1 MKKLLIV
8 CMSVVLMLSLSVTV
22 WAGTSGDLRTETIPV
37 TASYEATTE
46 AAAVYSV
53 DIIWGDMAFTYKA
66 SNPGTWNP
74 NELIYEGS
82 TEPGWTFSTAT
93 SSDNIN
99 GNQIR
104 VTNRSNADIFC
115 NFSFA
120 PTSDGTYSNISGSF
134 SPESFF
140 SINPAQIGSA
150 SFKTVSLDLDGTP
163 PSDIYNTQIG
173 TITISIE
180 AYKSY

>member
-8 CMSVVLMLSLSVTV
+8 CMSVVLVLSLSVTV
-22 WAGTSGDLRTETIPV
+22 WAGSYKGDLRSVEIPV
-37 TASYEATTE
+37 IASYEATTE
-46 AAAVYSV
+46 ATEVYSV

-93 SSDNIN
+93 SSENIN

-134 SPESFF
+134 SPGSSFR
-140 SINPAQIGSA
+140 INPAQIGSA
-150 SFKTVSLDLDGTP
+150 SSEIVSLNLDGTP
-163 PSDIYNTQIG
+163 PSDISDTQIG

-180 AYKSY
+180 SY

>member
-1 MKKLLIV
+1 MKKLL
-8 CMSVVLMLSLSVTV
+8 VVFLSAVLLLSLSVTV
-22 WAGTSGDLRTETIPV
+22 WAGSSEGDLRTEEIPV
-37 TASYEATTE
+37 TASYEATTK
-46 AAAVYSV
+46 AAVVYSV

-74 NELIYEGS
+74 DTLTYEGS

-93 SSDNIN
+93 SSENIN

-134 SPESFF
+134 SPGSSFR
-140 SINPAQIGSA
+140 INPAQIGSA
-150 SFKTVSLDLDGTP
+150 SSEIVSLNLDGTL
-163 PSDIYNTQIG
+163 PSDISDTRIG

-180 AYKSY
+180 PY

>member
-1 MKKLLIV
+1 MKKLL
-8 CMSVVLMLSLSVTV
+8 VVFLSAVLLLSLSVTV
-22 WAGTSGDLRTETIPV
+22 WAGSSEGDLRTEEIPV

-46 AAAVYSV
+46 AAVVYSV

-74 NELIYEGS
+74 DTLTYEGS

-93 SSDNIN
+93 SSENIN

-134 SPESFF
+134 SPGSFF
-140 SINPAQIGSA
+140 RINPAQIGSA
-150 SFKTVSLDLDGTP
+150 SSEIVSLNLDGTP
-163 PSDIYNTQIG
+163 PSDIYNTRIG

-180 AYKSY
+180 SY